1 VGASFGLGDLP
12 GLCDRVREALGERPP
27 TAVTCDLAGI
37 ADPDVGTV
45 DALARLM
52 LAANR
57 RGCDVSLRNAPT
69 ELRELL
75 ALIGLEE
82 VVRCDADSDLEPRR
96 EPEGGEEAAGVQEER
111 DPADPPI

>member
-1 VGASFGLGDLP
+1 
-12 GLCDRVREALGERPP
+12 
-27 TAVTCDLAGI
+27 VTCDLAGI

-57 RGCDVSLRNAPT
+57 RGCELSLRNAPT

-111 DPADPPI
+111 NAADPPV